1 MKNLK
6 KPTMNL
12 KTSREQYFTVAE
24 KKSKRMQIARQDRQD
39 DQSREDL
46 LGGGRGEILS
56 TGIKN
61 T

>member
-1 MKNLK
+1 
-6 KPTMNL
+6 MNL